1 MGFSVFDPVTQDQ
14 ATQTAVDRANQQKRA
29 KETLTPDVAD
39 RVREIYKKAPYIP
52 ASVILSMAKAGTS
65 DTTIDAVKTQS
76 ARVTAASLDPNR
88 KPKQSWFERNVMSH
102 VKSATR
108 WGFAGLQLLPDLAQ
122 NAASQVFSPNDPAGS
137 EGWFRSTN
145 LGTMFANSGQAGSG
159 FFMGEEAAKSQA
171 EKAREFRGTVNG
183 HAWTVGRG
191 AAQLAFT
198 PGSVAYNVLSGF
210 IDGAVQIGADPTT
223 YLGPKVKEL
232 RAARAA
238 IPSLIGED
246 AMKAASALAKGEA
259 GLEAA
264 ESLAFTQSK
273 FGKWVSTD
281 RRAVRLTNRIA
292 EIAANQ
298 SDTLEAKTQKIL
310 ENFNYSISPEIAAE
324 FAKADEVGK
333 VQGILGA
340 ASAKLASNPDEIL
353 LPSDVRDLRLS
364 KIKSNLFDDAA
375 ERFPLLNGLR
385 NNRYFSMMPKG
396 SVVVNGSGLDR
407 AEAIKNY
414 SNYLKGIGIGVNSPE
429 YRNVMDNVVKAYS
442 MVEPGVQRPAVQEA
456 FNTAFET
463 IAKHAG
469 MKGKKQ
475 EDVIRAVI
483 AKANEEMSKARAYN
497 VDEIGW
503 ADDGGMVQLLRKYAP
518 EGALDHIDRST
529 WDRLAVQGPGLLS
542 ELANEVVVL
551 PDFRK
556 MRRLSGMARFATST
570 KAGDQRGIIAVTEAL
585 QNEIWKP
592 LTLATGGYIM
602 RNMMDAQT
610 RIAMNGLSGAFR
622 HPMDFIM
629 WAMHKK
635 GFEDIA
641 GKEFENLSFWKKMS
655 QDLPNMQKE
664 YADAVSFDHYRHL
677 DDPQLAY
684 ERQLRNGN
692 WSLVSRGIHPQAHT
706 TGYVDNLALLHNSP
720 ESLRLSQL
728 AAMNVDPEQ
737 RLAMV
742 KDWLMSD
749 AGKKSKE
756 TFAQYI
762 RNGIRYTD
770 PETGMQG
777 IIKLGD
783 NIPDEVLTGWVD
795 RMTNFRINTITRGDY
810 DLNIVAGYNRVP
822 LQVRDGAGHLR
833 TAPRETV
840 KIDDLSP
847 SDFLSGDGGL
857 GSIINLGEDRHG
869 LVIGRRA
876 AKAGEIDPFTGEM
889 LAAGDVLTVQP
900 IHTTDAFQGFLGSP
914 ELRNMI
920 DTKGLRGELATIV
933 KRAER
938 GMKTE
943 KPLMQEAIAAKN
955 KFVEAFF
962 GQFYGGLTRT
972 FEKSPVFRQL
982 YYREVGKFVDELA
995 PAEAQKMLDRIVEAS
1010 ASTGIKAERYVG
1022 DKATLDKL
1030 KQVAKSTSEAT
1041 GTVDMLDEYAKAVA
1055 LRNTKEMLYNA
1066 TERNNLEDILRIV
1079 VPFGP
1084 AWREVLGNYMQAL
1097 IEDPSRVRRAQLIFD
1112 GARKFDP
1119 DGNGQGFFY
1128 KDPTT
1133 GQYMFNFPFSGE
1145 VNQLVTGMNAPLQ
1158 APVKQMSIGLGVIP
1172 SIGPVAQI
1180 AASKLIP
1187 DTPDTDFITNIL
1199 LPYGKKGGMD
1209 FVPRWASRLNE
1220 AISGNTMNTA
1230 TVFGNTY
1237 VETVRAL
1244 SASGEYDLSQESE
1257 QERLYADAKQ
1267 KARLL
1272 TGIRALAQ
1280 FIGPTSPTTEFVVPT
1295 KEGDIYSSQLVK
1307 EFQKLQTE
1315 NYDTAVQRFL
1325 EIYGNDA
1332 LLYVSN
1338 KTQSVKGGL
1347 EASTAF
1353 GNWERENQA
1362 LFNAYPD
1369 VAGFMAP
1376 GGDNFSFAVWSRQL
1390 ATGKRRR
1397 LTDRE
1402 MVELAQYRVASA
1414 KYRELRDKLPTN
1426 PTDDQRRWLR
1436 NWRIQLN
1443 KEYPGFPAVAEFNP
1457 GQFPAQIEQMK
1468 RMVADPRLQG
1478 NDVADALKTYL
1489 DARDQAIERATQAGY
1504 ANLSSIAATPLRDWL
1519 SNVGKALKVDTPEF
1533 ARIYDRLL
1541 ANEIED

>member
-324 FAKADEVGK
+324 FAKADDVGK
-333 VQGILGA
+333 VQGLLGA
-340 ASAKLASNPDEIL
+340 ASGKLASNPDEIL

-364 KIKSNLFDDAA
+364 KIKAGVFDDVA
-375 ERFPLLNGLR
+375 ERFPVLNGVR
-385 NNRYFSMMPKG
+385 NNRYFSTMPKG
-396 SVVVNGSGLDR
+396 SVVINGTGLDR
-407 AEAIKNY
+407 AEAIKHY
-414 SNYLKGIGIGVNSPE
+414 SNYLKGIGIGVNTPE

-442 MVEPGVQRPAVQEA
+442 MAEPGVQRPAVQEA

-469 MKGKKQ
+469 VKGKKQ
-475 EDVIRAVI
+475 EDALRLIIERA
-483 AKANEEMSKARAYN
+483 KDELSKARAYN
-497 VDEIGW
+497 IDEIGW
-503 ADDGGMVQLLRKYAP
+503 ADDGGMMQLLRPYAP
-518 EGALDHIDRST
+518 ENALDHIDPTS
-529 WDRLAVQGPGLLS
+529 WDRLVVQGPGLMS
-542 ELANEVVVL
+542 EIANDVVVL

-556 MRRLSGMARFATST
+556 MRRLSGMMKLATST
-570 KAGDQRGIIAVTEAL
+570 AEGEQRGLIALTEWA

-592 LTLATGGYIM
+592 ITLATGGYMM

-610 RIAMNGLSGAFR
+610 RIAMNGLSGFFR
-622 HPMDFIM
+622 HPKDYIM
-629 WAMHKK
+629 WVMHRK
-635 GFEDIA
+635 GFEDIT
-641 GKEFENLSFWKKMS
+641 GKQFDDVGFFKKLS
-655 QDLPNMQKE
+655 QDMPNEQRQ
-664 YADAVSFDHYRHL
+664 YANAVEFDNWRHL
-677 DDPQLAY
+677 EDPQLAY
-684 ERQLRNGN
+684 ERQLRNKN
-692 WSLVSRGIHPQAHT
+692 WSQVDRGVDPKAHT
-706 TGYVDNLALLHNSP
+706 TGYVDNLALIHNSP
-720 ESLRLSQL
+720 ESLRISQL
-728 AAMNVDPEQ
+728 AAMNVDENQ
-737 RLAMV
+737 RLQMV
-742 KDWLMSD
+742 KEWVHSD
-749 AGKKSKE
+749 AGKATKD
-756 TFAQYI
+756 TLTQYI
-762 RNGIRYTD
+762 RNGIKYTD
-770 PETGMQG
+770 PETGFQG
-777 IIKLGD
+777 VIKLGD
-783 NIPDEVLTGWVD
+783 DIPDEVINGWID
-795 RMTNFRINTITRGDY
+795 RMTNFRVNTITRGDI

-833 TAPRETV
+833 TAPKETV
-840 KIDDLSP
+840 KLDDLYP
-847 SDFLSGDGGL
+847 KDFISGDGEL
-857 GSIINLGEDRHG
+857 GSIIDLGDGNHG
-869 LVIGRRA
+869 IVVGRKT
-876 AKAGEIDPFTGEM
+876 AKAGEIDPFTG
-889 LAAGDVLTVQP
+889 DVLSPGEILTVQP
-900 IHTTDAFQGFLGSP
+900 VHNTDAFQGFLGSP

-920 DTKGLRGELATIV
+920 EAKGLRGELAKTI

-938 GMKTE
+938 GVGGEQKLDSRAVE
-943 KPLMQEAIAAKN
+943 AKN
-955 KFVEAFF
+955 KFVDVFF
-962 GQFYGGLTRT
+962 GQLYGGLTRKL
-972 FEKSPVFRQL
+972 EKSPVFRQL
-982 YYREVGKFVDELA
+982 YYREIGGLVDELA

-1010 ASTGIKAERYVG
+1010 TSTGIKAERYVG

-1041 GTVDMLDEYAKAVA
+1041 GTVDVLDEYAKAVA
-1055 LRNTKEMLYNA
+1055 LRETKSMLYNA
-1066 TERNNLEDILRIV
+1066 TERNNIEDILRIV

-1084 AWREVLGNYMQAL
+1084 AWKEVLGNYMGAL
-1097 IEDPSRVRRAQLIFD
+1097 VEDPTRVRRAQLIFD

-1133 GQYMFNFPFSGE
+1133 GQYMFNFPLSGE
-1145 VNQLVTGMNAPLQ
+1145 VNQLVTGLNAPLQ

-1199 LPYGKKGGMD
+1199 LPYGKKSGME
-1209 FVPRWASRLNE
+1209 FMPRWASRLGE

-1230 TVFGNTY
+1230 SVFGNTY
-1237 VETVRAL
+1237 IETVRAL
-1244 SASGEYDLSQESE
+1244 SASGEYDLADPAE
-1257 QERLYADAKQ
+1257 QERLYADAKT
-1267 KARLL
+1267 KAQIL
-1272 TGIRALAQ
+1272 TGIRSLAQ
-1280 FIGPTSPTTEFVVPT
+1280 FIGPTSPTTEFIVSS

-1347 EASTAF
+1347 EASKEF
-1353 GNWERENQA
+1353 GTWERENQA